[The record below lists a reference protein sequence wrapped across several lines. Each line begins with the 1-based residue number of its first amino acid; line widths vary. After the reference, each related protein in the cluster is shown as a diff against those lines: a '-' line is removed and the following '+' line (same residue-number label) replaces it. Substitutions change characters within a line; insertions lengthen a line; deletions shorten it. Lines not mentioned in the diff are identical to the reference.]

1 MEEIDTVILA
11 GGFGTRLSEKT
22 TIIPKPMIKLGS
34 DPIIIHIIKKYLK
47 HGFTS
52 FIINTGYKYNLI
64 NRYFNKKSLNKKK
77 ISEKSF
83 KYVIKINNIVV
94 NIKTIF
100 TGLSTLTGTRLL
112 KSKKFIKTDRFFLTY
127 GDGLS
132 DVDLNKLLN
141 FHLRTKK
148 IGTVTAV
155 RPPARFGELEIKN
168 NLVKSFKEKP
178 QLNDGWING
187 GFFVFEKKF
196 IDLITR
202 SQNVML
208 ERQPLETLTKTR
220 NFIAYKHKGFWQ
232 CMDTLRDYNLLKKMN
247 TFDAPWKK

>member
-83 KYVIKINNIVV
+83 KYVVKINNILV
-94 NIKTIF
+94 N
-100 TGLSTLTGTRLL
+100 L
-112 KSKKFIKTDRFFLTY
+112 
-127 GDGLS
+127 
-132 DVDLNKLLN
+132 
-141 FHLRTKK
+141 
-148 IGTVTAV
+148 
-155 RPPARFGELEIKN
+155 
-168 NLVKSFKEKP
+168 
-178 QLNDGWING
+178 
-187 GFFVFEKKF
+187 
-196 IDLITR
+196 
-202 SQNVML
+202 
-208 ERQPLETLTKTR
+208 
-220 NFIAYKHKGFWQ
+220 
-232 CMDTLRDYNLLKKMN
+232 
-247 TFDAPWKK
+247 